1 MSKVLKTTRKWEGA
15 KLAACLFAVCSAV
28 SFASFGDAL
37 TLTWNGGAIGS
48 LSDESWSG
56 GAEGHTSPQNG
67 DTLIFASGGTFA
79 NDIAGLSVAKLDFR
93 SADAVTL
100 TGNQI
105 AVANGGSITNTGAG
119 PVTFNVPLSLGTA
132 ATPAIRIGVAP
143 DSTVNFNACI
153 SGAADIIYCDNG
165 TVNLN
170 VDNDYTGKTT
180 INKGIVHVYANN
192 AFGTTDGY
200 TEIKYPSKEPAI
212 MNHVYFHGITTS
224 ESFTNETKIQ
234 SQAICYPDGSTNI
247 FNGEFIENSAD
258 LYSYGRNSRVVYN
271 GRARFPNPSAQA
283 DNNTSVVEFNGE
295 GSYFGYDYFGCPGVI
310 SYGAQC
316 YVGDGSHY
324 VKVYEDQ
331 KRYFNCENA
340 MYYNN
345 VPAFLYVNGNNGLAD
360 MCGYDQTFWY
370 IYCPSDRS
378 GTVITSAVPSTVHL
392 TLGTNWTVSG
402 NTPTTCYAKFR
413 GPVSLSF
420 EGPLPMTLGT
430 ASTATGAISLS
441 NESDITLLSS
451 FEWGGSSLTVSDG
464 SSLTCNTIA
473 FPPELVVA
481 INDRAASE
489 GVEAKASRIALGGN
503 VMCSEL
509 VINGMTMQL
518 GKSYGSSESE
528 ADEKDD
534 THFSGTGMLSVLA
547 STPLTLTWAGG
558 ESGNFA
564 TGPWSGGA
572 EGHTSPQN
580 GDTLIFASGGTFEND
595 IVGLSV
601 AKLDF
606 RSADAVTLT
615 GGTIA
620 IANGGSITTT
630 GAGPVTFNAPL
641 TLGVVEFPV
650 VTIDVANECTN
661 TFNTCISGAANI
673 VYSNNGTV
681 NLMVDN
687 DYTGMTTINKGIVHV
702 YANNAFGTTNGITK
716 IIYPEEKPAIL
727 NHVYFHGITTDETFD
742 NNMAK
747 QESAV
752 LFPAGTTNIFNGGYK
767 DVSDDYIFGA
777 NAKVVFN
784 GKVYLDNPSSRN
796 IPYSTTIE
804 FNGAGSQFGYE
815 HQIGGVFWYNAQCTM
830 LNSKGG
836 YVGVGR
842 GNQSRTF
849 HFNCENALLYDA
861 TQPAYL
867 DVVGSNGEVD
877 LCGYDQTFRCIRCAP
892 NFANNVSITSATPS
906 TVHLTLEP
914 IAGKLLA
921 VTNYAKCYGAIS
933 LSCEG
938 PMPMT
943 LGTASTATGAIS
955 LSNASD
961 VTLANG
967 FGWNCTA
974 LNVADGST
982 LRVGGTVSLPNAL
995 PMAISDRVADGET
1008 AAKNSVVRLDA
1019 NLTVDTLTVNGVV
1032 MPGGRTYGSSSSVAA
1047 VKDDAHFAGTGV
1059 LRVRHPCGMRIE
1071 IR

>member
-1 MSKVLKTTRKWEGA
+1 M
-15 KLAACLFAVCSAV
+15 
-28 SFASFGDAL
+28 
-37 TLTWNGGAIGS
+37 
-48 LSDESWSG
+48 
-56 GAEGHTSPQNG
+56 
-67 DTLIFASGGTFA
+67 
-79 NDIAGLSVAKLDFR
+79 
-93 SADAVTL
+93 
-100 TGNQI
+100 
-105 AVANGGSITNTGAG
+105 
-119 PVTFNVPLSLGTA
+119 
-132 ATPAIRIGVAP
+132 
-143 DSTVNFNACI
+143 NFNACI
-153 SGAADIIYCDNG
+153 SGAANIIYCDNG

-170 VDNDYTGKTT
+170 ADNDYTGLTT
-180 INKGIVHVYANN
+180 INKGLIHVYANN
-192 AFGTTDGY
+192 AFGTTDSR
-200 TEIKYPSKEPAI
+200 TEIKYPERYPAI
-212 MNHVYFHGITTS
+212 LNHVYFHGFTTD
-224 ESFTNETKIQ
+224 EAFDLTTKTQ
-234 SQAICYPDGSTNI
+234 TQAICYPAGSTNI
-247 FNGEFIENSAD
+247 FNGEFIENDAD
-258 LYSYGRNSRVVYN
+258 LYSYGRNARVVYN
-271 GRARFPNPSAQA
+271 GRASFPNPSATIG
-283 DNNTSVVEFNGE
+283 NNTLVEFNGE
-295 GSYFGYDYFGCPGVI
+295 GSVFDYDFFGGGSI

-316 YVGDGSHY
+316 YVGNNSHY
-324 VKVYEDQ
+324 VKVYAGQ

-340 MYYNN
+340 MYYDNI
-345 VPAFLYVNGNNGLAD
+345 PAFLFVNGNNGLAD

-402 NTPTTCYAKFR
+402 NTPPTCYAKFR
-413 GPVSLSF
+413 GPISLSF
-420 EGPLPMTLGT
+420 DGPLPMTLGT

-481 INDRAASE
+481 INDRTASE

-503 VMCSEL
+503 VMCSGL
-509 VINGMTMQL
+509 AINGTTMQL

-528 ADEKDD
+528 ADVKDD
-534 THFSGTGMLSVLA
+534 EHFSGTGMLSVFA

-558 ESGNFA
+558 ASGNFA
-564 TGPWSGGA
+564 TGPWSGGS
-572 EGHTSPQN
+572 GSHVTPMV
-580 GDTLIFASGGTFEND
+580 GDTLVFPSGGTFNND
-595 IVGLSV
+595 LAGVELMGLS
-601 AKLDF
+601 F
-606 RSADAVTLT
+606 TSADAVTLT

-641 TLGVVEFPV
+641 TLGVVELPV

-661 TFNTCISGAANI
+661 TFNACISGAANI

-681 NLMVDN
+681 NLMADN

-716 IIYPEEKPAIL
+716 IIYPERYPAIL

-742 NNMAK
+742 NNMAI

-767 DVSDDYIFGA
+767 DVSEDYIFGA

-784 GKVYLDNPSSRN
+784 GKVYLENPSSCY

-815 HQIGGVFWYNAQCTM
+815 YQTGGVFWYNAQCTM

-836 YVGVGR
+836 FVGVGR
-842 GNQSRTF
+842 GNVRRTF

-892 NFANNVSITSATPS
+892 NHANGVSITSATPS

-914 IAGKLLA
+914 VGKLLA

-995 PMAISDRVADGET
+995 QMAISDRVADGET

>member
-1 MSKVLKTTRKWEGA
+1 MNWTSFDVKTFVVAVTALAFGA
-15 KLAACLFAVCSAV
+15 ALA
-28 SFASFGDAL
+28 DPL
-37 TLTWNGGAIGS
+37 TLTWNGGATGN

-100 TGNQI
+100 TGSQI

-119 PVTFNVPLSLGTA
+119 AVTFSVPLSLGTA

-200 TEIKYPSKEPAI
+200 TEIKYPGKTPAI
-212 MNHVYFHGITTS
+212 LNHVYFHGITTD
-224 ESFTNETKIQ
+224 EAFTNETKIQ
-234 SQAICYPDGSTNI
+234 SQAICYPAGTTNI

-271 GRARFPNPSAQA
+271 GRASFPNPSAQA

-295 GSYFGYDYFGCPGVI
+295 GTYFGYDYFACPGVI

-316 YVGDGSHY
+316 YVGDSSHF
-324 VKVYEDQ
+324 VKVYAGQ

-340 MYYNN
+340 MCYNN
-345 VPAFLYVNGNNGLAD
+345 IPAFLFVNGNNGLAD

-402 NTPTTCYAKFR
+402 STPPTCYAKFR

-451 FEWGGSSLTVSDG
+451 FEWGGSSLTVSGG

-473 FPPELVVA
+473 FPLELVVA

-503 VMCSEL
+503 VMCSGL
-509 VINGMTMQL
+509 AINGTTMQL
-518 GKSYGSSESE
+518 GKSYGSSASA
-528 ADEKDD
+528 ADVKDD
-534 THFSGTGMLSVLA
+534 EHFSGTGMLSVLA

-558 ESGNFA
+558 ASGNFA
-564 TGPWSGGA
+564 TGPWSGGS
-572 EGHTSPQN
+572 GSHVTPMV
-580 GDTLIFASGGTFEND
+580 GDTLVFPSGGTFNND
-595 IVGLSV
+595 LAGVELMGLS
-601 AKLDF
+601 F
-606 RSADAVTLT
+606 TSADAVTLT

-641 TLGVVEFPV
+641 TLGVVDLPV

-661 TFNTCISGAANI
+661 TFNACISGAANI

-681 NLMVDN
+681 NLMADN

-716 IIYPEEKPAIL
+716 IIYPEKYPAIL

-742 NNMAK
+742 NNMAT

-784 GKVYLDNPSSRN
+784 GKVYLDNPSSFD

-804 FNGAGSQFGYE
+804 FNGAGSQFGWE

-842 GNQSRTF
+842 GNVRRTF

-867 DVVGSNGEVD
+867 DVVGSGGEVD

-892 NFANNVSITSATPS
+892 NYANYVSITSATPS

-914 IAGKLLA
+914 VGKLLA

-982 LRVGGTVSLPNAL
+982 LRVGGTVSLPKAL

-1032 MPGGRTYGSSSSVAA
+1032 MPGGCTYGSSSSVAA

-1059 LRVRHPCGMRIE
+1059 LRVRHPCGMMIE

>member
-1 MSKVLKTTRKWEGA
+1 MMKTNGRVVV
-15 KLAACLFAVCSAV
+15 AVMAVAFWASAH
-28 SFASFGDAL
+28 GDAL
-37 TLTWNGGAIGS
+37 TLTWNGGATGN
-48 LSDESWSG
+48 LSDESWNG

-67 DTLIFASGGTFA
+67 DTLIFETGGTFA
-79 NDIAGLSVAKLDFR
+79 NDIDGLSVAKLDFR

-100 TGNQI
+100 TGSQI

-143 DSTVNFNACI
+143 GSTNTFNACI

-192 AFGTTDGY
+192 AFGTTDGV
-200 TEIKYPSKEPAI
+200 TEFKYPGQTPAI
-212 MNHVYFHGITTS
+212 LNHVYFHGITTS
-224 ESFTNETKIQ
+224 ESFYNETKTQ
-234 SQAICYPDGSTNI
+234 SKAVCYPAGSTNI
-247 FNGEFIENSAD
+247 FNGEFIEYNAD

-271 GRARFPNPSAQA
+271 GRARFPNPSAQV
-283 DNNTSVVEFNGE
+283 DNYTAVVEFNGE
-295 GSYFGYDYFGCPGVI
+295 GSYFGYDFFACPGVV
-310 SYGAQC
+310 SYGAKC
-316 YVGDGSHY
+316 YVGDSSHY
-324 VKVYEDQ
+324 VKVYVNQ

-340 MYYNN
+340 MYYND
-345 VPAFLYVNGNNGLAD
+345 VPAYLLANGNGGIAD

-370 IYCPSDRS
+370 INCSSARS
-378 GTVITSAVPSTVHL
+378 AMVVTSAAPSTVHL
-392 TLGTNWTVSG
+392 TLGTNWNADACS
-402 NTPTTCYAKFR
+402 CYAKFR
-413 GPVSLSF
+413 GPISLSF
-420 EGPLPMTLGT
+420 EGPKPMTLGT
-430 ASTATGAISLS
+430 ASTATGTISLS

-503 VMCSEL
+503 IMCSGL
-509 VINGMTMQL
+509 AINGTTMQL
-518 GKSYGSSESE
+518 GKSYGSSESA
-528 ADEKDD
+528 ADVKDD
-534 THFSGTGMLSVLA
+534 EHFSGTGMLSILA

-558 ESGNFA
+558 ASGNFS
-564 TGPWSGGA
+564 TGPWSGGS
-572 EGHTSPQN
+572 GSHVTPMV
-580 GDTLIFASGGTFEND
+580 GDTLVFPSGGTFNND
-595 IVGLSV
+595 LAGVELMGLS
-601 AKLDF
+601 F
-606 RSADAVTLT
+606 TSADAVTLT
-615 GGTIA
+615 GGAIA

-630 GAGPVTFNAPL
+630 GAGPVTFNTPL
-641 TLGVVEFPV
+641 RLGAVDVPV
-650 VTIDVANECTN
+650 VTINVANECTN
-661 TFNTCISGAANI
+661 TFNACISGAGNI

-681 NLMVDN
+681 NLMADS
-687 DYTGMTTINKGIVHV
+687 DYTGKTTVNKGIVHV
-702 YANNAFGTTNGITK
+702 YANNAFGATNGITEFR
-716 IIYPEEKPAIL
+716 YPSQTPAIM
-727 NHVYFHGITTDETFD
+727 NYVYFHGITTDETF
-742 NNMAK
+742 NNNTAT
-747 QESAV
+747 QVGAV
-752 LFPAGTTNIFNGGYK
+752 QFPDGTTNIFNGGYTEG
-767 DVSDDYIFGA
+767 VSEVYTFGA

-784 GKVYLDNPSSRN
+784 GKAFFDNPSSRN

-804 FNGAGSQFGYE
+804 FNGAGSQFGWEY
-815 HQIGGVFWYNAQCTM
+815 HSGGVFWYNAQCTM

-836 YVGVGR
+836 FVGVGR
-842 GNQSRTF
+842 SNQRRTF

-867 DVVGSNGEVD
+867 DVVGSGGEVD
-877 LCGYDQTFRCIRCAP
+877 LCGYDQTFRCIRCTP
-892 NFANNVSITSATPS
+892 YYANYVSITSATPS

-943 LGTASTATGAIS
+943 LGTASPATGAIS
-955 LSNASD
+955 LSNESD

-974 LNVADGST
+974 LNVTDGST
-982 LRVGGTVSLPNAL
+982 LRVGGTVSLPNAP

-1008 AAKNSVVRLDA
+1008 EAKNSVVRLDA
-1019 NLTVDTLTVNGVV
+1019 NLTVDTLTVNGAV
-1032 MPGGRTYGSSSSVAA
+1032 MPGGRTYGSSSSAAA
-1047 VKDDAHFAGTGV
+1047 VKDDAHFSGTGV
-1059 LRVRHPCGMRIE
+1059 LRVRNPCGLRIVF
-1071 IR
+1071 R